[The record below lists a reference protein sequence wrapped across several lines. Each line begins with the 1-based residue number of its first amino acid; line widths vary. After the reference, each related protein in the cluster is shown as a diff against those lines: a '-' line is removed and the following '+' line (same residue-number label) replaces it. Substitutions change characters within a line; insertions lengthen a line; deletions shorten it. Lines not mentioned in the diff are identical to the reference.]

1 MTTPSRQTNYFSI
14 GLFILVGIALIISA
28 ILLLNNQKL
37 FSKTTYIETYFNES
51 VQGLSTGS
59 PVKYRGL
66 DIGYVKNIAFVNEV
80 YPHKMLLTP
89 PYNRYIY
96 VKMAIT
102 SSFLTRPARKLKEP
116 FATEEINKGLRV
128 KLAQQGL
135 TGNAYLELNYV
146 DPKANAPLPIIWEPA
161 HYYILQQK
169 HLNALDR
176 KHAKYFR

>member
-80 YPHKMLLTP
+80 YPQVQGQVQRLFTLL
-89 PYNRYIY
+89 Y
-96 VKMAIT
+96 
-102 SSFLTRPARKLKEP
+102 
-116 FATEEINKGLRV
+116 LRRIHCSQ
-128 KLAQQGL
+128 A
-135 TGNAYLELNYV
+135 
-146 DPKANAPLPIIWEPA
+146 
-161 HYYILQQK
+161 
-169 HLNALDR
+169 
-176 KHAKYFR
+176 